1 MVIKTREFTT
11 IALVFVILNGNQGQM
26 RPPPS
31 PLTLQ
36 LMVEYA
42 KFRSWEQIVLF
53 DDLSNGNYEIMYYA
67 KALISCL
74 SDQGMSISIQST
86 LTNKL
91 PEALIIRRHRVGAIV
106 LLDRLNHT
114 SAESVL
120 KTASSKRLFDYYISW
135 LLITTDSNDTSIDL
149 ILRNLTIGINS
160 DVVVA
165 TSSSSAY
172 DVKKEIFNYK
182 NREFREYI
190 KSYNFKWNNSHQVI
204 PDNVTKNLEYSSMEN
219 RSISYYLVH
228 TYKIRINDN
237 SSLVVDP
244 LGYWNPGA
252 PMLKPP
258 INVALRNNFFQLPMI
273 VGILNGTSDDQNG
286 EITSYEEEPSED
298 QPMNDFIGFLAHN
311 LNASLNIV
319 PHEKLGTLTN
329 KVWSNLLGD
338 VYTGAVDIGLGYITT
353 NEDRHRD
360 MSFTHPLIRYTR
372 NIYIR
377 PPESGTMRD
386 IFLQPFNNRLLLCVA
401 LMQFF
406 IIVTIGSINYAAN
419 NVLSKQRGRQ
429 TGIGEATLWCTSIM
443 CMQGSPWTPSTLS
456 GKTALLT
463 SLVFALVT
471 YNAYAGFITSILS
484 VQAAGIKT
492 LDDLLHNNF
501 KLGYSDVDDEYMR
514 NANDSA
520 LRELYIKAFNGR
532 ESRLSTSKG
541 LQRAVGGRYGFFA
554 SATLA
559 RRALRTSLIHER
571 CSLKEIE
578 IKHTFTTVALPMA
591 QYSPYE
597 KIINL
602 SILKMDECGVID
614 KIREKM
620 LPDMPRCQD
629 ATTFHSARIAD
640 VYSAF
645 IILAIG
651 IVTSLG
657 LGVIERIWN
666 QRRIVISKIIGK
678 VTFRKNIEAPRNRSM
693 NDYFHGASVN
703 WWRHSV
709 RKNSRFPQGKRFP
722 RAFKPETFPFHH

>member
-1 MVIKTREFTT
+1 MEMKNSEFFT
-11 IALVFVILNGNQGQM
+11 IILVTIISNGNGILIH
-26 RPPPS
+26 PPPS

-42 KFRSWEQIVLF
+42 KYRSWEQIVLF
-53 DDLSNGNYEIMYYA
+53 DDLSNGNNDILYYA
-67 KALISCL
+67 RTLISCL
-74 SDQGMSISIQST
+74 SDEGMSLSIQST

-91 PEALIIRRHRVGAIV
+91 SEALNIRRHRVGAIV
-106 LLDRLNHT
+106 LLDRLNQT
-114 SAESVL
+114 SAENVL
-120 KTASSKRLFDYYISW
+120 KTASAKRLFDYYVSW
-135 LLITTDSNDTSIDL
+135 LLITTDPNDASIDL

-165 TSSSSAY
+165 TSSSSAHEM
-172 DVKKEIFNYK
+172 KKEMTNYR
-182 NREFREYI
+182 NRRFREYV
-190 KSYNFKWNNSHQVI
+190 KMYNFQWINSNDFI
-204 PDNVTKNLEYSSMEN
+204 GNGTKNLEYSVMEN
-219 RSISYYLVH
+219 RSISFYLVH
-228 TYKIRINDN
+228 IYKIRINDN

-244 LGYWNPGA
+244 LGCWNPGA
-252 PMLKPP
+252 PVLKLP
-258 INVALRNNFFQLPMI
+258 INIALRNNFFQLPI
-273 VGILNGTSDDQNG
+273 VVGILNGTSDDQNG
-286 EITSYEEEPSED
+286 EITSYEEEPIEV
-298 QPMNDFIGFLAHN
+298 QPMNDFIQFLGHS
-311 LNASLNIV
+311 LNASLEIV
-319 PHEKLGTLTN
+319 AHEKLGTLTN

-338 VYTGAVDIGLGYITT
+338 VYTGAVDIGLGYITI
-353 NEDRHRD
+353 NEDLHRD

-386 IFLQPFNNRLLLCVA
+386 IFLQPFNNRLLFCVA
-401 LMQFF
+401 LMQIF
-406 IIVTIGSINYAAN
+406 IIITIGSINYATN
-419 NVLSKQRGRQ
+419 NVFRERRGRQ

-443 CMQGSPWTPSTLS
+443 CMQGSPWNPSSLS
-456 GKTALLT
+456 GKTALLA
-463 SLVFALVT
+463 SLIFALVT

-484 VQAAGIKT
+484 VQATGIKT

-520 LRELYIKAFNGR
+520 LRQLYIKAFNGR

-541 LQRAVGGRYGFFA
+541 LQRAVGGGYGFFA

-578 IKHTFTTVALPMA
+578 IRHTFTTVALPME
-591 QYSPYE
+591 QNSPYE

-602 SILKMDECGVID
+602 SILKMGERGVID

-620 LPDMPRCQD
+620 LPDMPRCQ
-629 ATTFHSARIAD
+629 ALTTFHSARIAD

-651 IVTSLG
+651 IVTSLF

-666 QRRIVISKIIGK
+666 QRRIFIGRITGRVKSRRKLPPGNYLRVINQSPGLS
-678 VTFRKNIEAPRNRSM
+678 A
-693 NDYFHGASVN
+693 N
-703 WWRHSV
+703 WWRV
-709 RKNSRFPQGKRFP
+709 NSRVEGKFNRIAKP
-722 RAFKPETFPFHH
+722 RVFPFHH